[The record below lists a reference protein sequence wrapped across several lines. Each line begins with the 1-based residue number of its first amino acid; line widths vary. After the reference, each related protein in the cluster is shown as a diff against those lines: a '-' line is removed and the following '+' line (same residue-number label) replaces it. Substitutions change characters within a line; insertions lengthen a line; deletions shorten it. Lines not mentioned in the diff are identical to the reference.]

1 MISLH
6 RYFTAKASLRYNPN
20 MVATTIE
27 RGRKTDAPTSFWAV
41 SGGTQAMGD
50 TPGAALEISCVNSR
64 RALAA
69 RWSFCPGISRMNF
82 SPANSRSAYQELIGE
97 KRRRSL
103 TNTESEELAVVDGA
117 VMKTDSHLPL

>member
-50 TPGAALEISCVNSR
+50 TPGAALDNLLRQLPQGFGGPLVVLPRNQPDEFFTREQQERLSGIDR
-64 RALAA
+64 REA
-69 RWSFCPGISRMNF
+69 P
-82 SPANSRSAYQELIGE
+82 P
-97 KRRRSL
+97 
-103 TNTESEELAVVDGA
+103 
-117 VMKTDSHLPL
+117 LPH